1 MTATT
6 APAPSSTKR
15 LHTENIFWITFVHVV
30 SIAAIPTFTWDA
42 FKVCLL
48 LLFTISPIGVTL
60 TYHRLLTHRAFKVP
74 KWLEYT
80 LATIGALSAQGPVML
95 WVAEHRLH
103 HRYSDTP
110 KDPHNSREG
119 FFWAHVGHLFYHKEF
134 EDNAEQWMKYVPD
147 MSNQKYYRFLN
158 KYNML
163 IALSIL
169 PVLYWIGGWSYVLW
183 GGVVRVTLMLHITW
197 FVNSASH
204 YWGYKN
210 FEISD
215 NSRNCWWV
223 AILAAGEGWHNN
235 HHAQQACAAHG
246 RRWFEFDLTYL
257 MIRLLETAGLAY
269 DVRKPGPIPPK
280 GKKVQE
286 NIEAEETWNNLTP
299 EPALAVK

>member
-1 MTATT
+1 MSGMTSATT
-6 APAPSSTKR
+6 ATAPTSAKR
-15 LHTENIFWITFVHVV
+15 LHKENIFWITVVHLV
-30 SIAAIPTFTWDA
+30 SLAAIPTFNWPA
-42 FKVCLL
+42 FKVCLF

-80 LATIGALSAQGPVML
+80 LATIGALSAQGPVMI

-119 FFWAHVGHLFYHKEF
+119 FFYAHVGHLFYHKEF

-163 IALSIL
+163 IALSVL
-169 PVLYWIGGWSYVLW
+169 PILYWIGGWSYVLW

-235 HHAQQACAAHG
+235 HHAQQTCAAHG
-246 RRWFEFDLTYL
+246 RQWWEFDLTYM
-257 MIRLLETAGLAY
+257 MIRFLELVGLAY
-269 DVRKPGPIPPK
+269 DIKKPGPIPPK
-280 GKKVQE
+280 TKQTQE
-286 NIEAEETWNNLTP
+286 ILDALNV
-299 EPALAVK
+299 EPALATD